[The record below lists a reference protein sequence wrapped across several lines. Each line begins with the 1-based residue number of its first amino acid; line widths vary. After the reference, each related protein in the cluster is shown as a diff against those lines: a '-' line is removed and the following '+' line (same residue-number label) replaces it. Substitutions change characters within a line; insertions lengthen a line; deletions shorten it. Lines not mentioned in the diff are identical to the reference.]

1 MMDGRFLETSDSELS
16 TSAWLASR
24 SQGPFPAGSVYLHAP
39 SFAFQAPGGGENQ
52 LVQTGRHL
60 EALDVSVRLFSP
72 WTDRLDHARALHLF
86 GMSREGLE
94 LATLARSR
102 GVPVVLSPI
111 CWYEP
116 RALWTL
122 EPTPARKL
130 KALGGWSLRR
140 VIPRLPSWRRS
151 LLRLADRI
159 LPNSDDEA
167 RQLAR
172 LFRIDAGRFSVVPN
186 GVLPEFG
193 WATPDLFHEHVGE
206 FDFVLF
212 VGRIEPRKNPLEVV
226 RAARRLGLPLVV
238 IGEAPPRF
246 EDYERLCR
254 REGGERVV
262 WLEPRDHRD
271 PLLMSAYAAARVFA
285 LCSWFETPGLSA
297 LEAGLAGA
305 AVVLTPH
312 GSTRSYFGDGA
323 IYARPNRPEEITS
336 AIAKAWS
343 KGPAPGLAGRIA
355 SNYLWDHVAQ
365 KTAEAYDQ
373 VAS

>member
-1 MMDGRFLETSDSELS
+1 MDGRFLETSDSELS
-16 TSAWLASR
+16 TAAWLASR
-24 SQGPFPAGSVYLHAP
+24 SQGPFPAGSVFLHAP
-39 SFAFQAPGGGENQ
+39 SFAFQSPGGGENQ

-60 EALDVSVRLFSP
+60 EALDVPVRLFSP

-116 RALWTL
+116 LALWAL
-122 EPTPARKL
+122 EPTTTRKL
-130 KALGGWSLRR
+130 RALGAWSLRR
-140 VIPRLPSWRRS
+140 VVPGLPSWRRT
-151 LLRLADRI
+151 LLRMADRI
-159 LPNSDDEA
+159 LPNSDAEA
-167 RQLAR
+167 HQLAR
-172 LFRIDAGRFSVVPN
+172 LFGVAPARFSIVPN
-186 GVLPEFG
+186 GVLPDFG
-193 WATPDLFHEHVGE
+193 WSTPDLFHEHVGE
-206 FDFVLF
+206 FEFVLF
-212 VGRIEPRKNPLEVV
+212 VGRIEPRKNPLGVI
-226 RAARRLGLPLVV
+226 RAARRLGLPLVIV
-238 IGEAPPRF
+238 GEAPPRF

-262 WLEPRDHRD
+262 WLEPRDHQD
-271 PLLMSAYAAARVFA
+271 PLLVSAYAAARVFA

-297 LEAGLAGA
+297 LEAALAGA
-305 AVVLTPH
+305 AVVVTPH
-312 GSTRSYFGDGA
+312 GSTRSYFGDYA

-336 AIAKAWS
+336 AISKAWRE
-343 KGPAPGLAGRIA
+343 GPAPGLAGRIA